1 MIETKDFRN
10 PKNWFQQQIRD
21 SIKTKTWTEGSFRNQ
36 ELTNTGLVTSINQC
50 WVVIK
55 NRHSSPIIWK
65 RSDNCL
71 SNCEFL
77 DRSFLKTAGSLRL
90 LKTGTGG
97 SLIPISK
104 TREEVVVW
112 FWNTKKLELT
122 VIRQMK
128 YPPNTVGDNLGKD
141 VNLV

>member
-1 MIETKDFRN
+1 
-10 PKNWFQQQIRD
+10 
-21 SIKTKTWTEGSFRNQ
+21 
-36 ELTNTGLVTSINQC
+36 
-50 WVVIK
+50 
-55 NRHSSPIIWK
+55 
-65 RSDNCL
+65 
-71 SNCEFL
+71 
-77 DRSFLKTAGSLRL
+77 LRL

>member
-1 MIETKDFRN
+1 MWKWLKPKISGIQ
-10 PKNWFQQQIRD
+10 KNWFQQQIRD

-36 ELTNTGLVTSINQC
+36 ELTNTGLVTGINQC

-71 SNCEFL
+71 SNCECL

-90 LKTGTGG
+90 LKTGTDG

-112 FWNTKKLELT
+112 FWNIQKLDKWNTDLT
-122 VIRQMK
+122 LLETTLERC
-128 YPPNTVGDNLGKD
+128 
-141 VNLV
+141 